1 MKVTLVMR
9 LKLVPCP
16 ACKKLSDPNA
26 RYCISCG
33 TILNSVY
40 CSYCGTKNP
49 EDLGKCL
56 ECGHT
61 LPKLGEVRWAPTVRI
76 IQPTSAMTDEEV

>member
-1 MKVTLVMR
+1 MKATF
-9 LKLVPCP
+9 CP
-16 ACKKLSDPNA
+16 SCKKQNDAHA
-26 RYCISCG
+26 RYCINCG

-40 CSYCGTKNP
+40 CSVCGTKNP

-56 ECGHT
+56 ECGNI

-76 IQPTSAMTDEEV
+76 IHPTSAMTEEKA